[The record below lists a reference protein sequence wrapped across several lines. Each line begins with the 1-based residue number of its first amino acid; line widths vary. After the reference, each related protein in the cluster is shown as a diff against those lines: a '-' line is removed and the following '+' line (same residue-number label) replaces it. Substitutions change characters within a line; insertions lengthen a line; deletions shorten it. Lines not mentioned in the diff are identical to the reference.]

1 MNNSSAVATK
11 PDRYQA
17 EGGAE
22 RIQLKPRPAMILH
35 SLDELVALGEGD
47 LAKLTKPELIRTL
60 VVFKQKLQSYL
71 ESVSSPASKEL
82 SDKLTVKRAELL
94 QRVDQIMDDYL
105 IQYSA
110 DLNSKR
116 TEFTARNILY
126 ALVMGCSL
134 EDSAH
139 LSGVSEAL
147 VRDWRKDD
155 PEGFAFA
162 VNTARSIFDSLVVD
176 DAILRLL
183 TGGEV
188 KRTRTLYRDGEVDSE
203 IVDLTTTDPRTA
215 IAAKS
220 KFRQITESR
229 GRVDHFVHILTPE
242 QEARLRKHG
251 DEIVEEEI
259 KAIAGAGGED
269 DEHE

>member
-1 MNNSSAVATK
+1 MGNSAVATK

-22 RIQLKPRPAMILH
+22 RIQLKPRPAVIPR
-35 SLDELVALGEGD
+35 SLEELVALGEGD
-47 LAKLTKPELIRTL
+47 LAKLTKPELVRTL
-60 VVFKQKLQSYL
+60 VAFKQKLQEYL

-82 SDKLTVKRAELL
+82 SNKLTVKRKELI
-94 QRVDQIMDDYL
+94 QQVDQIMTDYP

-110 DLNSKR
+110 DLHSKR
-116 TEFTARNILY
+116 TKPAAREILY

-134 EDSAH
+134 ADAAH
-139 LSGVSEAL
+139 LAGVSENML
-147 VRDWRKDD
+147 YDWRKDD
-155 PEGFAFA
+155 PDGFAFA
-162 VNTARSIFDSLVVD
+162 VSTARSMFGSLVVD

-183 TGGEV
+183 IGGEV
-188 KRTRTLYRDGEVDSE
+188 KRIRKTFDSHGDVDGE
-203 IVDLTTTDPRTA
+203 IVDLTTADARVA

-220 KFRQITESR
+220 KFRQMTEQR
-229 GRVDHFVHILTPE
+229 GRVDHYLHILTPE

-259 KAIAGAGGED
+259 KAIENAGAGGE
-269 DEHE
+269 ES